1 MKMISL
7 PLIVSPS
14 EWEKNHPISLRSI
27 GRPLSIVL
35 GPQEIFGGA
44 GQARAVIFCGDG
56 VADGTFIFQPE
67 PFDHPAWMPLYQR
80 HFQGAVITPSQASI
94 PFEWPTHRLSYGI
107 PEHGGFPALTYELNF
122 EFKTA
127 SEFVKDLVETLS
139 DLLSTAEEAVL
150 LAAGEVAAVS
160 IGRVGMN

>member
-1 MKMISL
+1 MISL

-35 GPQEIFGGA
+35 GPKEIFGGA

-56 VADGTFIFQPE
+56 VAEGTFIFQPE
-67 PFDHPAWMPLYQR
+67 SFDHHAWMPLYQR
-80 HFQGAVITPSQASI
+80 HFEGAVITPSSI
-94 PFEWPTHRLSYGI
+94 PFEWP
-107 PEHGGFPALTYELNF
+107 EHGGSPALTYELNF

>member
-1 MKMISL
+1 L
-7 PLIVSPS
+7 
-14 EWEKNHPISLRSI
+14 
-27 GRPLSIVL
+27 
-35 GPQEIFGGA
+35 
-44 GQARAVIFCGDG
+44 
-56 VADGTFIFQPE
+56 
-67 PFDHPAWMPLYQR
+67 
-80 HFQGAVITPSQASI
+80 
-94 PFEWPTHRLSYGI
+94 EWPDYG
-107 PEHGGFPALTYELNF
+107 GSPALTYELNF

>member
-14 EWEKNHPISLRSI
+14 EWEKNHPIRLRSI

-56 VADGTFIFQPE
+56 VADGTFIFHPE

-94 PFEWPTHRLSYGI
+94 PFEWP
-107 PEHGGFPALTYELNF
+107 EHGGSPALAYELNF

-127 SEFVKDLVETLS
+127 SEFVKDLVECLS